1 MVVVVLAIILV
12 YEFTIGKKISQFG
25 SKIESVSSKEGRK
38 ETVNKLR
45 EEMKK
50 AVNKERYLSEEDAKL
65 INEFILKIRKELN
78 DSSN

>member
-25 SKIESVSSKEGRK
+25 RKVESVSSKEGRK

-78 DSSN
+78 ESSN